1 MSDSKLPR
9 LTFRTDKETIDKL
22 NTLAKLNFRPTN
34 KQLELIVKQYLQE
47 YEEKNG
53 TINLQQINNE
63 GTIHNI
69 GNVNTQNINTK

>member
-1 MSDSKLPR
+1 MSNSNLPR

-34 KQLELIVKQYLQE
+34 KQLELIVKQYLKE

-53 TINLQQINNE
+53 TINSQQN
-63 GTIHNI
+63 
-69 GNVNTQNINTK
+69 